1 MTTNETTF
9 PASASTEIATA
20 PTPTAATL
28 PALTYGKELQQF
40 CSFTPETDE
49 QRAELYNALN
59 SPDVRISDHVNK
71 EIDLRDFVVEPVEL
85 RNETTGE
92 LEVAPR
98 VVLIDTDGNS
108 YHGVSNGIYN
118 ALSRLC
124 MIYGRSSFPNGLPV
138 RIKQINRGQNRLFT
152 LEIIK

>member
-1 MTTNETTF
+1 MTTNETPF
-9 PASASTEIATA
+9 PAAASTEIAPA
-20 PTPTAATL
+20 PTPAAL
-28 PALTYGKELQQF
+28 PALTYGKEVPQF
-40 CSFTPETDE
+40 CSFAPETDE

-71 EIDLRDFVVEPVEL
+71 EIDLRDFVIEPVEL

-138 RIKQINRGQNRLFT
+138 RIKQINRGANRLFT
-152 LEIIK
+152 LEVIK

>member
-1 MTTNETTF
+1 MTTNETPF
-9 PASASTEIATA
+9 PAPASVEIATTS
-20 PTPTAATL
+20 TPAAL
-28 PALTYGKELQQF
+28 PVLTYGKEVPQF
-40 CSFTPETDE
+40 CSFAPETDE

-71 EIDLRDFVVEPVEL
+71 EIYLRDFVIEPVEL
-85 RNETTGE
+85 RNETSGE

-138 RIKQINRGQNRLFT
+138 RIKQINRGANRLFT
-152 LEIIK
+152 LEVIK

>member
-1 MTTNETTF
+1 MTTNETPLPA
-9 PASASTEIATA
+9 PASVEIATTS
-20 PTPTAATL
+20 TPAAL
-28 PALTYGKELQQF
+28 PALTYGKEVPQF

-71 EIDLRDFVVEPVEL
+71 EIDLRDFVIEPVEL
-85 RNETTGE
+85 RNETSGE
-92 LEVAPR
+92 LEAAPR

-138 RIKQINRGQNRLFT
+138 RIKQINRGANRLFT
-152 LEIIK
+152 LEVIK